1 MKKLLFLGMLIASLS
16 VNAQILGDKVSNQP
30 YDWEVLPGMFT
41 TDSKSY
47 IVIDETQYN
56 EYEVPESFSPL
67 IKVLD
72 DELKLI
78 RNIDI
83 PSRNLKSGYEKKRR
97 APEMRPNGAYTRR
110 NSYKLTDIDAD
121 FKNEYPTDDEVIAIL
136 DAYWGYKVDYI
147 DEDSIECGFKCFL
160 SKEKHYNYEKYGYSY
175 PIEYF
180 RFYEDSLILARYRY
194 EWDFIERFSGEW
206 ETDEGEVYY
215 DKRGN
220 IGEFEWMNFKTE
232 IMDYNEL
239 MITQTLFSTDNKYE
253 YIRPIL
259 QQSSYTS
266 EYDRDYDGE
275 VDEITTY
282 YDSKELGF
290 EIVNED
296 GDVLQSIRYESPV
309 DYSYFAL
316 VAINDKYYWV
326 VGMEGEEYDYI
337 EEWYL
342 FQSGSSTDLKKV
354 QAPVGV
360 TARPAMAK
368 RHQNI
373 TIETTGEEKNRQVN
387 IVDASGKSV
396 WKQIIPAGQ
405 KSIRVNAS
413 KLSKGLNVV
422 NVDGKKEQSVK
433 VIVN

>member
-1 MKKLLFLGMLIASLS
+1 MKKLLFLGLLTASLS
-16 VNAQILGDKVSNQP
+16 ANAQILGEKVENAP
-30 YDWEVLPGMFT
+30 GWFEALPGMLT
-41 TDSKSY
+41 TDNKAYLLVNEAS
-47 IVIDETQYN
+47 YN
-56 EYEVPESFSPL
+56 EYDDVPENFSPSM
-67 IKVLD
+67 KVYD

-78 RNIDI
+78 KSIDI
-83 PSRNLKSGYEKKRR
+83 PSRNLKYGYEEKRR

-121 FKNEYPTDDEVIAIL
+121 FKNESPTDDEVIAIL

-147 DEDSIECGFKCFL
+147 DEDSIECGFKRFL
-160 SKEKHYNYEKYGYSY
+160 SKEKHYNYDKYGYSY

-206 ETDEGEVYY
+206 ETVEEEYY
-215 DKRGN
+215 NYSNEGN
-220 IGEFEWMNFKTE
+220 IEYFEWFDFNGNSLYE
-232 IMDYNEL
+232 DAEL
-239 MITQTLFSTDNKYE
+239 TITQTLFNSDDKYE

-259 QQSSYTS
+259 QQTSSTN
-266 EYDRDYDGE
+266 EFDRDYDGE
-275 VDEITTY
+275 VDRITTFY
-282 YDSKELGF
+282 EDETVGF

-296 GDVLQSIRYESPV
+296 GDVLQSIRFESPKEYV
-309 DYSYFAL
+309 DYVL
-316 VAINDKYYWV
+316 VTINDKYYFV
-326 VGMEGEEYDYI
+326 VEYD
-337 EEWYL
+337 EETTEWYAL
-342 FQSGSSTDLKKV
+342 TPGSSTGLKKV
-354 QAPVGV
+354 QAPVSV

-368 RHQNI
+368 RHESI
-373 TIETTGEEKNRQVN
+373 TIETTDEEKNREVN

-396 WKQIIPAGQ
+396 WKQTIPAGQ